1 MTSRPLTRPPDVAT
15 FANALKF
22 ARAKKSFMLNH
33 LSGLRRSGLSEPY
46 VIIASRY
53 LMRGH
58 GASLHDQVENFLK
71 VLPTTSS
78 TTAKISSC
86 VT

>member
-1 MTSRPLTRPPDVAT
+1 MA
-15 FANALKF
+15 ANALKL
-22 ARAKKSFMLNH
+22 ARLKNSLMSIH
-33 LSGLRRSGLSEPY
+33 LSGLRKSGLSLPY

-58 GASLHDQVENFLK
+58 GASLHCHVENLRN
-71 VLPTTSS
+71 VALTTSS